1 MSAPRTTFHV
11 AALQTD
17 PRFGEVDA
25 NLAAL
30 DAQVEAACASGVAPD
45 LLVLPE
51 LCSTGYSFRDHAEA
65 LSLAEV
71 FPDGPLAARMR
82 AWSART
88 GGMVVAGFAEREDDC
103 VYNAAAVFA
112 AGEPLGTYR
121 KLHLFGFE
129 REVYDRSE
137 GALEVF
143 EHAGLEVGVMICFDW
158 MFPEAART
166 LALRGADVIAHPS
179 NLVLPGWCQQAMLV
193 RALENRVYTVTANR
207 IGAEHRAPRP
217 ALRFTG
223 LSRIAGPDGCSLA
236 DAGEQEPAILV
247 SPIETT
253 VSRCK
258 SIPSGND
265 VFAERRPG
273 AYEGWRS

>member
-1 MSAPRTTFHV
+1 MSASRTTFQV
-11 AALQTD
+11 AAVQSE
-17 PRFGEVDA
+17 PVFGEVEA

-30 DAQVEAACASGVAPD
+30 DAQLEPVFASGAPPD

-51 LCSTGYSFRDHAEA
+51 LCSTGYSFRDRAEA
-65 LSLAEV
+65 LGLAEA
-71 FPDGPLAARMR
+71 FPDGPLGARMR
-82 AWSART
+82 AWSERT
-88 GGMVVAGFAEREDDC
+88 GGMVVAGFAEREGDA

-112 AGEPLGTYR
+112 AGAPLGTYR

-129 REVYDRSE
+129 RECFERSE
-137 GALEVF
+137 GPLRVF
-143 EHAGLEVGVMICFDW
+143 EHDGLRVGVMICFDW

-166 LALRGADVIAHPS
+166 LALDGADVIAHPS

-207 IGAEHRAPRP
+207 TGVEHREPRP

-223 LSRIAGPDGCSLA
+223 LSRIAGPDGRALA
-236 DAGEQEPAILV
+236 DAGEQDASILV
-247 SPIETT
+247 SQVETT

-258 SIPSGND
+258 TVPSGND
-265 VFAERRPG
+265 VLAERRPE
-273 AYEGWRS
+273 AYRGVGP